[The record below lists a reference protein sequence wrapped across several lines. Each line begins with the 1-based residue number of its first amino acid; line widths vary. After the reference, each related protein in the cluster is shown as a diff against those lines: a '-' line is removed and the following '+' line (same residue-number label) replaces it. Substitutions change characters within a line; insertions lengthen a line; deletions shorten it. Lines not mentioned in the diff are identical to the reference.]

1 MGDDE
6 HRAITAAGPDVILV
20 PRKDMLALLDERTRL
35 KQDNRHMQVSMVA
48 DRYLFAGL
56 GFMAA
61 VALMLLKSWVVG

>member
-35 KQDNRHMQVSMVA
+35 KQDNWHMHVTAAA
-48 DRYLFAGL
+48 DRCLFTGL
-56 GFMAA
+56 GFMVA
-61 VALMLLKSWVVG
+61 VTLMMLKTWVVG